1 MKKYLP
7 LFNNLVHYFNFAYF
21 PIILFVIGIEFI
33 YINENI
39 KYSHLLEIQ
48 LFILYIL
55 ILAYNITKNGLFHI
69 FSILIGTI
77 GLFSFMGLFFSIFS
91 DIDYRK
97 ALTVIEIDLPEIIVQ
112 KTILLYSLFI
122 VVLNYSFIY
131 FSKRDNL
138 KNKSCLI
145 LPPNLFLLNIGKS
158 IMLLCLGFA
167 LYRGYLEVKLLFGN
181 RNLLFIGG
189 SDSIGLPLY
198 LRLASSFFQAGYLF
212 ILASLPPKKIF
223 IKYTLIYILTII
235 PGMIIGNRMLLALSV
250 LFIVWYLYKFYNH
263 KFNYLKIFLCGVSFM
278 FILQVIAL
286 TRTNSEISEISL
298 VSLLQLFFISQS
310 TSFYVLPLYIQY
322 KTSIIDYNYPF
333 ILDPIIGG
341 FTGATGQS
349 YETLEVRSSLGHQLI
364 YSLNPEYYLNGYSL
378 GTTSIAELYEFGIVG
393 ILLGAILFAWMVYHF
408 NYMVDKHRGYLL
420 FSMIIFF
427 ALISSPRA
435 NFFPSLYDI
444 CKNLIFYL
452 VILTLYKAIKLNS
465 YKVRIFKKI
474 TNKIK

>member
-1 MKKYLP
+1 
-7 LFNNLVHYFNFAYF
+7 
-21 PIILFVIGIEFI
+21 
-33 YINENI
+33 
-39 KYSHLLEIQ
+39 
-48 LFILYIL
+48 
-55 ILAYNITKNGLFHI
+55 
-69 FSILIGTI
+69 
-77 GLFSFMGLFFSIFS
+77 
-91 DIDYRK
+91 
-97 ALTVIEIDLPEIIVQ
+97 
-112 KTILLYSLFI
+112 
-122 VVLNYSFIY
+122 
-131 FSKRDNL
+131 
-138 KNKSCLI
+138 
-145 LPPNLFLLNIGKS
+145 
-158 IMLLCLGFA
+158 
-167 LYRGYLEVKLLFGN
+167 
-181 RNLLFIGG
+181 
-189 SDSIGLPLY
+189 
-198 LRLASSFFQAGYLF
+198 
-212 ILASLPPKKIF
+212 
-223 IKYTLIYILTII
+223 
-235 PGMIIGNRMLLALSV
+235 
-250 LFIVWYLYKFYNH
+250 
-263 KFNYLKIFLCGVSFM
+263 M